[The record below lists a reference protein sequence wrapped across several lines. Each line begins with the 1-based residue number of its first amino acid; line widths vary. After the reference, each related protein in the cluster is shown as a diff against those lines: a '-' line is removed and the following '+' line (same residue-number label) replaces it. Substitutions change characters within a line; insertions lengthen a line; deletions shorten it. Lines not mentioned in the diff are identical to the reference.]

1 MLPSLSRL
9 ALCRTGAP
17 SEDEPSV
24 GNVHDRLQRQVEECN
39 EKLNDMIDHNKGRF
53 RMLEKKQADE
63 ALEKMELL
71 EEIKTHQKLAKGW
84 HAKFEDLQRELG
96 EAERKFNEAK
106 LVEARKDR
114 NYASKLAEIRTHHK
128 LTEEWRAKFED
139 LQRELGEAERKF
151 NEAKLVEAR
160 KDRNH
165 ASKLA
170 DAQKDV
176 ADCEEKLVSLDDKY
190 TKRVADMLQLAA
202 QVLDQHAHLAD
213 IDPA

>member
-1 MLPSLSRL
+1 MMLPSLSRL

-24 GNVHDRLQRQVEECN
+24 GNVHDRLQRRVEECN

-71 EEIKTHQKLAKGW
+71 EEIKTH
-84 HAKFEDLQRELG
+84 H
-96 EAERKFNEAK
+96 
-106 LVEARKDR
+106 
-114 NYASKLAEIRTHHK
+114 KLAE
-128 LTEEWRAKFED
+128 EWHAKFED